1 MKTTGHRSTI
11 YPAEQFFPDHGRPP
25 AVGILPG
32 ELFQWNDNIS
42 KHSPIYF
49 TGSDRWVKK
58 NGGRLWAEILTT
70 FQPGVFYDVVGSA
83 NVFYPIS
90 GYSYPRLYLSSVL
103 KAISRYAEAN
113 PDLYLRPPVEFYRR
127 YLQRKPGLEFR
138 INPNCLIPVCST

>member
-1 MKTTGHRSTI
+1 M
-11 YPAEQFFPDHGRPP
+11 
-25 AVGILPG
+25 
-32 ELFQWNDNIS
+32 
-42 KHSPIYF
+42 
-49 TGSDRWVKK
+49 
-58 NGGRLWAEILTT
+58 TT

-103 KAISRYAEAN
+103 KAISRYSETN

-138 INPNCLIPVCST
+138 INPNCIIPSCST